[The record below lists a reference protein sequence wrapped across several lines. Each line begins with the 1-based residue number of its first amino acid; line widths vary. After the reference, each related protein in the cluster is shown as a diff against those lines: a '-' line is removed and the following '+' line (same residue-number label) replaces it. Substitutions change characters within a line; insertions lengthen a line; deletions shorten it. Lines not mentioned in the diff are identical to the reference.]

1 MRNEKSVLRKSRV
14 WNSNSELN
22 PLQNTECGLLNE
34 NSEFRTPHSAIGGSC
49 MMKNLI
55 SGLKYSA
62 FRNPNSAFQ
71 RGFTLIEIIVV
82 IVILSIVSAITIKFL
97 ADSLRI
103 YTMTVQQK
111 TLLDEGKL
119 ALERMCR
126 DIRDAASNIPVPA
139 PGASTPQVTFVRAHA
154 TANDI
159 AAENVTFRLTG
170 TTLYKIKTL
179 PAASNSAAAA
189 NVSTFTATQG
199 TAAANNLNE
208 ITLVLNLSLEPVAAG
223 NVILQTKVYP
233 KNLPEYLP
241 ATYKNFRIL
250 DSGGNYASWEEVRSP

>member
-1 MRNEKSVLRKSRV
+1 
-14 WNSNSELN
+14 
-22 PLQNTECGLLNE
+22 
-34 NSEFRTPHSAIGGSC
+34 
-49 MMKNLI
+49 
-55 SGLKYSA
+55 
-62 FRNPNSAFQ
+62 
-71 RGFTLIEIIVV
+71 LIEIIVV

-126 DIRDAASNIPVPA
+126 DIRDGQGISVPAAGASNSYI
-139 PGASTPQVTFVRAHA
+139 TFTRTHA
-154 TANDI
+154 TVNDI
-159 AAENVTFRLTG
+159 AVENVTFRLTG

-189 NVSTFTATQG
+189 NVSTFTVTRG
-199 TAAANNLNE
+199 TAAANTLNE
-208 ITLVLNLSLEPVAAG
+208 ITLALNLSLEPVGAG

-233 KNLPEYLP
+233 KNLGTST
-241 ATYKNFRIL
+241 TYKNFY
-250 DSGGNYASWEEVRSP
+250 GNWEEVRSP

>member
-1 MRNEKSVLRKSRV
+1 M
-14 WNSNSELN
+14 
-22 PLQNTECGLLNE
+22 
-34 NSEFRTPHSAIGGSC
+34 
-49 MMKNLI
+49 
-55 SGLKYSA
+55 
-62 FRNPNSAFQ
+62 
-71 RGFTLIEIIVV
+71 IEIIVV

-97 ADSLRI
+97 ADSLRV
-103 YTMTVQQK
+103 YTLTVQQK

-139 PGASTPQVTFVRAHA
+139 AGASNSYITFTRNNL
-154 TANDI
+154 TAQD
-159 AAENVTFRLTG
+159 AASEVITFRLTG
-170 TTLYKIKTL
+170 TTLYKVKTS
-179 PAASNSAAAA
+179 PAANSPAAA

-208 ITLVLNLSLEPVAAG
+208 ITLVLNLSLAG
-223 NVILQTKVYP
+223 GGAVNLQTKVYP

-250 DSGGNYASWEEVRSP
+250 DSGGTYASWQEVRSP

>member
-1 MRNEKSVLRKSRV
+1 M
-14 WNSNSELN
+14 
-22 PLQNTECGLLNE
+22 
-34 NSEFRTPHSAIGGSC
+34 F
-49 MMKNLI
+49 
-55 SGLKYSA
+55 KYS
-62 FRNPNSAFQ
+62 SK
-71 RGFTLIEIIVV
+71 GFTLIEIIVV
-82 IVILSIVSAITIKFL
+82 IVILSIVSSITIKFL

-139 PGASTPQVTFVRAHA
+139 PGAATPQVTFVRAHA

-159 AAENVTFRLTG
+159 AAENVTFQLTG
-170 TTLYKIKTL
+170 TTLYKVKTS
-179 PAASNSAAAA
+179 PAANSPAAA

-208 ITLVLNLSLEPVAAG
+208 ITLVLNLSLAG
-223 NVILQTKVYP
+223 GGAVNLQTKVYP

-241 ATYKNFRIL
+241 ATYKNFRIQIA
-250 DSGGNYASWEEVRSP
+250 GGNSAGNFGSWQEVRSP

>member
-1 MRNEKSVLRKSRV
+1 MFKKASK
-14 WNSNSELN
+14 
-22 PLQNTECGLLNE
+22 
-34 NSEFRTPHSAIGGSC
+34 
-49 MMKNLI
+49 
-55 SGLKYSA
+55 
-62 FRNPNSAFQ
+62 
-71 RGFTLIEIIVV
+71 GFTLIEIIVV

-139 PGASTPQVTFVRAHA
+139 PGASTTLVTFVRAHA

-159 AAENVTFRLTG
+159 AAENVTFQLTG

-199 TAAANNLNE
+199 TAAAANLNE
-208 ITLVLNLSLEPVAAG
+208 ITLVLNLSLAG
-223 NVILQTKVYP
+223 GGAVNLQTKVYP

-241 ATYKNFRIL
+241 ATYKNFRITIA
-250 DSGGNYASWEEVRSP
+250 GGNSAGNFGSWEEVRSP

>member
-1 MRNEKSVLRKSRV
+1 MIKGLYKSLKSNCEKYSELRTP
-14 WNSNSELN
+14 NSEL
-22 PLQNTECGLLNE
+22 LVR
-34 NSEFRTPHSAIGGSC
+34 S
-49 MMKNLI
+49 K
-55 SGLKYSA
+55 
-62 FRNPNSAFQ
+62 
-71 RGFTLIEIIVV
+71 GFTLIEIIVV

-139 PGASTPQVTFVRAHA
+139 PGAATPQVTFVRAHA

-159 AAENVTFRLTG
+159 AAENVTFQLTG
-170 TTLYKIKTL
+170 TTLYKIKTS
-179 PAASNSAAAA
+179 PAANSPAAA

-199 TAAANNLNE
+199 TVAAANLNE
-208 ITLVLNLSLEPVAAG
+208 ITLVLNLSLEPVGAG

-233 KNLPEYLP
+233 KNLPGEYLP
-241 ATYKNFRIL
+241 ATYKNFRIQL
-250 DSGGNYASWEEVRSP
+250 AGGNSAGNFGSWEEVRSP